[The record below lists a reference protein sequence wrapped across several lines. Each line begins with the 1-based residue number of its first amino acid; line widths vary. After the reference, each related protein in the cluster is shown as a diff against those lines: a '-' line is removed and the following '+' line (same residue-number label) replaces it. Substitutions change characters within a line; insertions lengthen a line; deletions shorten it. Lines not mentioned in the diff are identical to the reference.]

1 MKNKK
6 TIYHFI
12 VDESVSMSSL
22 KNETIAGFNTQLKTI
37 KELKDELPE
46 NEFIVSVTYFNNLV
60 KDVIK
65 FGKIE
70 DIPLLSPENY
80 HPDSCTSL
88 LDAIGRSID
97 NIQDHFGYEIEENL
111 ATVVL
116 IILTD
121 GKENSSRY
129 YSYFQIS
136 ERIEILSATDKWVF
150 TFLGAGL
157 DVSSMTERMK
167 MPSKN
172 VTSFDK
178 SRYSEM
184 LDRVSRSVRN
194 YEYNKSADLYSSDF
208 LMDDEE

>member
-1 MKNKK
+1 MNNKK

-37 KELKDELPE
+37 KELKNELPE

-129 YSYFQIS
+129 YNYFQIS

-194 YEYNKSADLYSSDF
+194 YEYNKSADFYSSDF

>member
-1 MKNKK
+1 MNNKK

-22 KNETIAGFNTQLKTI
+22 KNETIEGFNTQLKTI
-37 KELKDELPE
+37 KELKEELPE

-60 KDVIK
+60 KEVIK

-70 DIPLLSPENY
+70 DIPLLSPEIY

-88 LDAIGRSID
+88 LDAIGQSID
-97 NIQDHFGYEIEENL
+97 NIQNHFGYEIEENL

-129 YSYFQIS
+129 YNYFQIS

-157 DVSSMTERMK
+157 DVSTMTERMK

-194 YEYNKSADLYSSDF
+194 YEKNKSADLYSSDF

>member
-1 MKNKK
+1 MNNKK

-37 KELKDELPE
+37 KELKNELPE

-129 YSYFQIS
+129 YNYFQIS

-194 YEYNKSADLYSSDF
+194 YEKNKSADLYSSDF

>member
-1 MKNKK
+1 MNNKK

-22 KNETIAGFNTQLKTI
+22 KNETIEGFNTQLKTI
-37 KELKDELPE
+37 KELKNELPE

-97 NIQDHFGYEIEENL
+97 NIQNYFGYEIEENL

-129 YSYFQIS
+129 YNYFQIS

-157 DVSSMTERMK
+157 DVSTMTERMK

-194 YEYNKSADLYSSDF
+194 YEYNKSADFYSSDF